1 MDENSFLMS
10 PHGTPQSQRFM
21 DPMSSQGQFD
31 DMSIPFDPYTNAMN
45 LMMKKNQA
53 SYEAQDF
60 ELYAPNSTLSTPTFM
75 TFAEAD
81 QAAQQGW
88 ISEGENTTSRRTSRR
103 VSNGIMDR
111 VAKFEHIAQ
120 SIALESLSRPNTP
133 PGENASS
140 RAPIGS
146 ICVQETGT
154 NVKI

>member
-1 MDENSFLMS
+1 
-10 PHGTPQSQRFM
+10 M

-60 ELYAPNSTLSTPTFM
+60 ELYAPTSTLSKPTFM